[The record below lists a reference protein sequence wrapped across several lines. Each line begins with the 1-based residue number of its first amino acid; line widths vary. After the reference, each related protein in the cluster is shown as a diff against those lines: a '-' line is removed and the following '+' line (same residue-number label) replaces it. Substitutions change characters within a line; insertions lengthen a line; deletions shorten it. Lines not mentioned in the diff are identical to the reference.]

1 LTKPCVRQ
9 NVEFR
14 TYLRLEN
21 IDSEVTERKLEATID
36 PTEVHL
42 DGNQGIKSGC

>member
-1 LTKPCVRQ
+1 LTKPCVHR
-9 NVEFR
+9 NGEFR
-14 TYLRLEN
+14 TYLSLEN

-42 DGNQGIKSGC
+42 DGNQGIKRGC